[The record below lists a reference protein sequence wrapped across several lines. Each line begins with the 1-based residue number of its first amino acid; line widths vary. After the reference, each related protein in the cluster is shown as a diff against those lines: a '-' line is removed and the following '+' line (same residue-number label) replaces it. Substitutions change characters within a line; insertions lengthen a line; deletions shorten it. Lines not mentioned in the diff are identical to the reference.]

1 MRRILSTA
9 LLLSA
14 SWLHMAPAIAHE
26 LRLSVSAGPVSLP
39 VYVAEAQGYF
49 KSEGA
54 DLKML
59 DCRSG
64 RQCVEMLQQ
73 GQADVATAAELL
85 VSLNGLA
92 KADLSIVATLSSS
105 HQ

>member
-14 SWLHMAPAIAHE
+14 SWLHLAPAFAHE
-26 LRLSVSAGPVSLP
+26 LRFAVSAGPVSLP

-54 DLKML
+54 DVKML
-59 DCRSG
+59 DCR
-64 RQCVEMLQQ
+64 
-73 GQADVATAAELL
+73 AAG
-85 VSLNGLA
+85 SA
-92 KADLSIVATLSSS
+92 WKCCSKARPTSP
-105 HQ
+105 QPPNCW